1 MLTAERK
8 ELLLNRLRVEGR
20 VVAKDIAVELSVSE
34 DTVRRDLRELAGEGK
49 LQRVHGGA
57 LPASPANAN
66 FSVRSDLALA
76 GKIAVAT
83 AAAKLIVP
91 FQTVVI
97 DGGTTA
103 QQLARRLPLD
113 LQATVITHSPTIAIE
128 LVNHPNVEVF
138 LIGGRLFKHS
148 VVACGAVAAE
158 GIERLRADLFFMGV
172 TGVHPTEGLTTGDA
186 EEAAIKRSFSHRCAE
201 TYVLAS
207 SEKIGAAASFTVVGL
222 GQISGVITDR
232 DANKKTLDA
241 LKKAGVA
248 ITIARP
254 FARG

>member
-8 ELLLNRLRVEGR
+8 ELLLDRLRVDGR
-20 VVAKDIAVELSVSE
+20 VVAKEIAVELLVSE
-34 DTVRRDLRELAGEGK
+34 DTIRRDLRELAGEGK

-57 LPASPANAN
+57 LPASPANAS
-66 FSVRSDLALA
+66 FSDRSDLALA

-83 AAAKLIVP
+83 AASKLILP
-91 FQTVVI
+91 GQTVVI

-113 LQATVITHSPTIAIE
+113 LHATVITHSPTIAIE
-128 LVNHPNVEVF
+128 LVNHPSVEVF
-138 LIGGRLFKHS
+138 MIGGRLFKHS

-158 GIERLRADLFFMGV
+158 GIERVRADLFFMGV
-172 TGVHPTEGLTTGDA
+172 TGVHPAEGLTTRDA
-186 EEAAIKRSFSHRCAE
+186 EEAAIKRSFSQRCAE

-222 GQISGVITDR
+222 NQVAGVITDQE
-232 DANKKTLDA
+232 ANNKTLKA
-241 LKKAGVA
+241 LKKSGVA
-248 ITIARP
+248 ITIA
-254 FARG
+254 